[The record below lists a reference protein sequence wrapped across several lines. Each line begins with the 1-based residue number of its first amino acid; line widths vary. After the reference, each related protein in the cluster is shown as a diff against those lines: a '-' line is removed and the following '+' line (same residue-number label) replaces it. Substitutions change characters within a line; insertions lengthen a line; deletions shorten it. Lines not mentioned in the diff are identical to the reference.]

1 MNYSLIAV
9 PNFKKELKRLIK
21 KYDSLKDEITVIF
34 EQLEATPSLGTPIGK
49 NCYKIRIAISSK
61 GKGKSGGARIITHY
75 VITDKTVYL
84 LSIFDKSER
93 ENLTDKEIKELLK
106 CIEE

>member
-49 NCYKIRIAISSK
+49 NCYKIRIAIGASSIAYHQYTTIGTIVIDK
-61 GKGKSGGARIITHY
+61 ANSIKRSLQERRIG
-75 VITDKTVYL
+75 
-84 LSIFDKSER
+84 R
-93 ENLTDKEIKELLK
+93 
-106 CIEE
+106 